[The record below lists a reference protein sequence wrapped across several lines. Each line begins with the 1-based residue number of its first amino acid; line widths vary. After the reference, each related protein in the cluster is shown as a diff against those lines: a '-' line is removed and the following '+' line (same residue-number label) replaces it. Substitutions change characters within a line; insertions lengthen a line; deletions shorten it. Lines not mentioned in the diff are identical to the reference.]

1 MRSSTASVTW
11 TPQNGIPIHPIFN
24 SVGAGVGDIVLF
36 VTGTEDIC
44 GILSGTGS
52 LEVDIV

>member
-24 SVGAGVGDIVLF
+24 SADETLRGDKIKQ
-36 VTGTEDIC
+36 
-44 GILSGTGS
+44 
-52 LEVDIV
+52 

>member
-24 SVGAGVGDIVLF
+24 SVNNGIIIEIVVGLGCESASYNWISRIGKVL
-36 VTGTEDIC
+36 
-44 GILSGTGS
+44 
-52 LEVDIV
+52 